1 MVIIT
6 GIILNKMKNFRLLLM
21 TLILAVSCNSDDDIC
36 VSGEA
41 TPRLKMKF
49 KESQNNKLLKL
60 NKLIVGVDY
69 GEGEKTVLSTTAVDS
84 VLIPLRVDNN
94 LYTDIFIQTEEKGPK
109 SKIRINYTSESQYVS
124 PACGFKKLYKD
135 VSATLVT
142 PNPVT
147 SSEQIK
153 TEIINENPT
162 HLYLIF

>member
-1 MVIIT
+1 M
-6 GIILNKMKNFRLLLM
+6 LLV
-21 TLILAVSCNSDDDIC
+21 AVSCNSDDDIC

-41 TPRLKMKF
+41 TPRLKLKF

-69 GEGEKTVLSTTAVDS
+69 GSGEKTVLNQALVDS

-94 LYTDIFIQTEEKGPK
+94 PYTDIFIQTEENGTK

-135 VSATLVT
+135 VTSTLQT

-147 SSEQIK
+147 NLEPIQ
-153 TEIINENPT
+153 TEIINEKSA